1 MHAQAKQCRTMPRM
15 PGVSQKED
23 DLQAHVRHGGA
34 RSVIPR
40 VVAFGIFLAALS
52 VFTLNFGIPSDTVQI
67 FVWLWGAT
75 IAWNIQEP
83 AQHHLGFLRDWWA
96 PLLALVVYFYGRG
109 LADELYAMPVAFQ
122 MPIDADKWMFGGEL
136 PTRWLQEHMC
146 GIPCDPRSDPQW
158 FDLLFTIVYSTHF
171 MFGLTLAVVL
181 WLRNRV
187 EWKKWMRR
195 YIGLN
200 FAGLAVYIAY
210 PMAPPWMA
218 SRDGYLSEEVVRLT
232 SRGWGDTGMGRY
244 HLILT
249 GVGNPVAAM
258 PSLHAGTAFLISF
271 YLIQRYRNAWAWTSL
286 LYPLTMSLGLI
297 YYAEHYVIDTI
308 AGAALAVAVIMVCNW
323 WERSRDRA
331 PRPVP
336 ETTAT

>member
-1 MHAQAKQCRTMPRM
+1 MP
-15 PGVSQKED
+15 SELEKED
-23 DLQAHVRHGGA
+23 DLQAHIRHTGA
-34 RSVIPR
+34 TSVVGR
-40 VVAFGIFLAALS
+40 VLAFGVFLAALAFWTS
-52 VFTLNFGIPSDTVQI
+52 KFGIPSDTVQI

-96 PLLALVVYFYGRG
+96 PLLALVLYFYGRG
-109 LADELYAMPVAFQ
+109 LADELYAMPVAFT
-122 MPIDADKWMFGGEL
+122 MPIDVDKWMFGGHL
-136 PTRWLQEHMC
+136 PTLWLQEQWC
-146 GIPCDPRSDPQW
+146 GSPCDPHSDARW
-158 FDLLFTIVYSTHF
+158 YDLVFTMVYSTHF
-171 MFGLTLAVVL
+171 IFGLTLAVVL

-200 FAGLAVYIAY
+200 FAGLAVYILY

-218 SRDGYLSEEVVRLT
+218 SRDGYMVGEEVVRLT
-232 SRGWGDTGMGRY
+232 SRGWGDSGLGRY

-258 PSLHAGTAFLISF
+258 PSLHAGTAFLIAF
-271 YLIQRYRNAWAWTSL
+271 YLMTRFKKTWSWIFL
-286 LYPLTMSLGLI
+286 LYPIVMSLGLI

-308 AGAALAVAVIMVCNW
+308 AGAALAVAVIAVCGW
-323 WERSRDRA
+323 WERARGETGHEKQ
-331 PRPVP
+331 PEPVASGVS
-336 ETTAT
+336 EG